1 MDNSAKCWTKQGHSG
16 CFIYS
21 TWSLKKE
28 GSKDTIQNIFLN
40 EARIKFST
48 ILIEC
53 AIKQFKAGTTDWHKK
68 KGIQWKLLCSC
79 CKKSFKY
86 NLFHK
91 KRWIKKTQVKF
102 SNFISFEKISL
113 LFSSALARKKTF
125 IFVKLNTKLYEKLQ
139 AILFLFKINVSMKI
153 NWTLPS
159 VFQAYHRFH
168 LVKERHFF
176 LFNRKKSRR
185 EN

>member
-68 KGIQWKLLCSC
+68 KAYSRNYCAHAV
-79 CKKSFKY
+79 KKVS
-86 NLFHK
+86 NTISS
-91 KRWIKKTQVKF
+91 IKKDG
-102 SNFISFEKISL
+102 
-113 LFSSALARKKTF
+113 
-125 IFVKLNTKLYEKLQ
+125 
-139 AILFLFKINVSMKI
+139 
-153 NWTLPS
+153 
-159 VFQAYHRFH
+159 
-168 LVKERHFF
+168 
-176 LFNRKKSRR
+176 
-185 EN
+185 